1 MAFPFLKCSGV
12 KMRSTPRH
20 LPHVLMLGLIAVLAV
35 VSLHVG
41 IRFTPA
47 SEVWRALTEGGEDQT
62 ALIVNTLRV
71 PRTLIAM
78 VVGGGLGLSGLLL
91 QTASRNPL
99 AEPGLLGINA
109 GAGLAVVL
117 LVVCAGTSS
126 LTLIAAAACLGALLC
141 ALLVFSLAFSA
152 GGIASPSYLLL
163 AGVTVAALL
172 SSGIQIIMVADERTM
187 EELIFW
193 LSGGFADRNADL
205 LYLAAP
211 AIGGCALI
219 SALLYPML
227 DALLTDDMTA
237 QSLGVPVVKLRLAA
251 LILAA
256 LMAGIGVSVA
266 GPVAFIGLAAPHLA
280 RLTGLQSHRDLIP
293 LSLLTGSALALA
305 ADIAARFVIY
315 PSEAPVGVL
324 LAAVG
329 VPVLLYLL
337 QRKRI
342 GGAA

>member
-1 MAFPFLKCSGV
+1 
-12 KMRSTPRH
+12 MRSMPRH
-20 LPHVLMLGLIAVLAV
+20 LPHVLLLGLIAALAV
-35 VSLHVG
+35 VSVHVG
-41 IRFTPA
+41 IRFTPP
-47 SEVWRALTEGGEDQT
+47 SEVWRALMEGGADQT

-71 PRTLIAM
+71 PRTLIAI

-117 LVVCAGTSS
+117 LVVFAGNSS
-126 LTLIAAAACLGALLC
+126 LSLIAGAACLGALLC

-152 GGIASPSYLLL
+152 GGVASPSYLLL

-172 SSGIQIIMVADERTM
+172 SSGIQIVMVADERTM

-193 LSGGFADRNADL
+193 LSGGFADRDVDL

-211 AIGGCALI
+211 AIALCGLF
-219 SALLYPML
+219 SMLLHPML
-227 DALLTDDMTA
+227 DALLTDDTTA
-237 QSLGVPVVKLRLAA
+237 QTLGVPVLKTRLAA
-251 LILAA
+251 LVLAA
-256 LMAGIGVSVA
+256 LLAGVGVSVA
-266 GPVAFIGLAAPHLA
+266 GPVAFIGLVAPHLA
-280 RLTGLQSHRDLIP
+280 RLSGRQSHRDLIP
-293 LSLLTGSALALA
+293 LSLLTGSTLALA

-337 QRKRI
+337 QRKRV